1 MGRLKRILKTKFVKI
16 ILFSI
21 IIVFVLIL
29 GVGFWQAKKIE
40 AERAKDPLF
49 KKFAE
54 EDKLLD
60 LKLKILSRKASSLEL
75 VPLEELP
82 LITTSSMEK
91 LVAPMLEEDF
101 RREAEKLSKEVE
113 DYVSKN
119 LERVKVDPS
128 QSDENYLAMLRN
140 IDNFVNV
147 PQTGEISE
155 WRDYFQKLLDA
166 LLAIRPSPK
175 YLGAHKLFVSEVS
188 LKYYIINEIEKENT
202 NQIRKMMLLKFG
214 ENLLSPPSNENQ

>member
-1 MGRLKRILKTKFVKI
+1 MGKLKSILKIKFVKI
-16 ILFSI
+16 ALFSI

-40 AERAKDPLF
+40 AERVKDPLF

-54 EDKLLD
+54 DDKLLD
-60 LKLKILSRKASSLEL
+60 LSSLEL

-82 LITTSSMEK
+82 LISTSSMEK

-119 LERVKVDPS
+119 LEKVKADPS

-140 IDNFVNV
+140 IDNFVKV

-155 WRDYFQKLLDA
+155 WRDYFQKLLDT

-175 YLGAHKLFVSEVS
+175 YLGAHKLFISEVS
-188 LKYYIINEIEKENT
+188 LKYYIINEIEKENANT
-202 NQIRKMMLLKFG
+202 TRKMMLLKFG